1 MVLSQG
7 GLEATFTKDPFD
19 CVVFRESIKVTH
31 HDHKVLGL
39 STLIN
44 PIHYVLSLVQA
55 DYLLL
60 HKIVKMQVND
70 MYPLFVWQFYLHFLS
85 V

>member
-1 MVLSQG
+1 VILSQG

-19 CVVFRESIKVTH
+19 CLVVRESVKVTH
-31 HDHKVLGL
+31 HYHKVLGL

-55 DYLLL
+55 DYLLR
-60 HKIVKMQVND
+60 HEIVEMQVND
-70 MYPLFVWQFYLHFLS
+70 MYPLLVWQLYLHFLS